1 MCSINMESDSEQ
13 FRGRETSGDSL
24 ASDVQPVLLVRVSG
38 YLKTLCWTF
47 VNHIDKTYFTLL
59 VDLRHG
65 KVRCQADALR

>member
-1 MCSINMESDSEQ
+1 MESDSEQ
-13 FRGRETSGDSL
+13 FRGRETSGDPL
-24 ASDVQPVLLVRVSG
+24 ASDVQPVLLVGVSG

-59 VDLRHG
+59 VDPRHG